1 MATYPSK
8 RDWWLLALLWLCLG
22 LMVVGFVSAFTEP
35 VAPWMRVF
43 AAAFFAA
50 FAALMVWLL
59 ILPYRTDYTL
69 DSESLVIHV
78 GPFKHTIPLAEI
90 YEVFPTHNP
99 LSAPAWSLDRVRIRF
114 TSSRF
119 GALISPE
126 RQDQFFLELEA
137 LAPQLIRQGD
147 RLVLEDDSGRES
159 QTME

>member
-8 RDWWLLALLWLCLG
+8 RDWWLLVLLWGCLG
-22 LMVVGFVSAFTEP
+22 LMVIGFVSALTEP
-35 VAPWMRVF
+35 VAPWMRIF
-43 AAAFFAA
+43 ATVFFAA
-50 FAALMVWLL
+50 FGALIVWLL
-59 ILPYRTDYTL
+59 VLSNRTDYLL
-69 DSESLVIHV
+69 DSESLVIRV

-90 YEVFPTHNP
+90 YEVYPTRNP

-137 LAPQLIRQGD
+137 LAPQLVRKGD
-147 RLVLEDDSGRES
+147 RLVLRDDRDHTDSE
-159 QTME
+159 T